1 MIRLPPRSTRTDTLF
16 PYTTL
21 FRSRADQI
29 FARGR
34 IGNVAGD
41 AELGR
46 IAHPHVDDGAWPAIA
61 VRKCDERH
69 GRADVELAV
78 GAAANGEIGEEGR
91 TVREHVDRIAFTQRF
106 PGGSDLRPHPSV
118 DARLQR
124 KLQPPHGAGLAA
136 DTRKSTRLTS

>member
-1 MIRLPPRSTRTDTLF
+1 M
-16 PYTTL
+16 
-21 FRSRADQI
+21 
-29 FARGR
+29 R
-34 IGNVAGD
+34 ISD
-41 AELGR
+41 
-46 IAHPHVDDGAWPAIA
+46 WSS
-61 VRKCDERH
+61 
-69 GRADVELAV
+69 DVCSSDLLAV

-136 DTRKSTRLTS
+136 VAQLLRVGERCGEILPLAPRSEEHTSELQSLMRISYAAFCL